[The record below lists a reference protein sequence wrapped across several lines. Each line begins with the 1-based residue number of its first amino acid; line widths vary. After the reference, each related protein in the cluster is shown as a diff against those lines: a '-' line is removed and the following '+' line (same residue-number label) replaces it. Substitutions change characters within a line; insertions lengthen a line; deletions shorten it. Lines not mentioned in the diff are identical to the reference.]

1 MYTAWR
7 KVLTG
12 KSLAYAEMRLI
23 LARLLWN
30 FDLELQSKCKNWIAE
45 QKTYTLWEKGNLDVK
60 LKPVKR

>member
-1 MYTAWR
+1 ME
-7 KVLTG
+7 KNLTE

-30 FDLELQSKCKNWIAE
+30 FDLELQPSCKNWIAE
-45 QKTYTLWEKGNLDVK
+45 QKTFTLWEKGELDVK